1 LICMAGAC
9 RTPAVVAGGYRE
21 LYKCKMLYSNI
32 AMTHSYIAAM
42 MPQLRHVRRKLKL
55 RQLEIV
61 LAVADARSMAKAA
74 KQLAISQPAISRAIA
89 DAEQAL
95 GLPLFDRSRQGV
107 RPTHYADALIKR
119 GIAAFDEIAQGE
131 KDAAFLADPASGEL
145 WIASAPGLAEGIVLT
160 VVNRLSRKYPRVTFH
175 IVPSFF
181 GVHELLRD
189 RRVELGFG
197 RTNARATEPNL
208 NTEILFEDSLAV
220 VAGVQNPLLRRRK
233 IRLADLVQEPW
244 TWPARGTEIDILI
257 GDAFRASGA
266 EPPIATVYA
275 DSINMRVRLAATGP
289 YLAIV
294 PASIMRFPGV
304 HPGIKVLPV
313 QFPTTRR
320 PIAIL
325 SLKNR
330 TLSPLAQL
338 FIACARDIIKDSRPV
353 GSDRSA

>member
-1 LICMAGAC
+1 
-9 RTPAVVAGGYRE
+9 
-21 LYKCKMLYSNI
+21 
-32 AMTHSYIAAM
+32 
-42 MPQLRHVRRKLKL
+42 MPQVRQARRKLKL
-55 RQLEIV
+55 RQLEIL

-107 RPTHYADALIKR
+107 RPTHYADALVKR

-131 KDAAFLADPASGEL
+131 KDVAFLADPASGEL
-145 WIASAPGLAEGIVLT
+145 WIGSAPGLAEGIVLT
-160 VVNRLSRKYPRVTFH
+160 VVNRLSSIYPRVAFH
-175 IVPSFF
+175 IVASFM
-181 GVHELLRD
+181 GVDELIRD

-197 RTNARATEPNL
+197 RTNASMAQLDL
-208 NTEILFEDSLAV
+208 NTEILFGDSLAV
-220 VAGVQNPLLRRRK
+220 VAGVQNTLLRRRK

-244 TWPARGTEIDILI
+244 TWPARGTEIDILV

-266 EPPIATVYA
+266 DPPNATVYA
-275 DSINMRVRLAATGP
+275 DTINMRVRLAATGP

-304 HPGIKVLPV
+304 HPGIKLLPV
-313 QFPTTRR
+313 QLPTTRR
-320 PIAIL
+320 PIAIF

-338 FIACARDIIKDSRPV
+338 FIECAREIVEKLPT
-353 GSDRSA
+353 GQE